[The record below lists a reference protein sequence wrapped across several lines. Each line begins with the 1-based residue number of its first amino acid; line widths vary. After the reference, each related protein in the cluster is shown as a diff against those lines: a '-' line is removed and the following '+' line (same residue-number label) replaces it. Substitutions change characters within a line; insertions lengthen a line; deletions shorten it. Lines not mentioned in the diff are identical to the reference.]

1 MTKNATSQDLNKT
14 THLDFSKKSK
24 HFKPL
29 EPFLG
34 VLGFILVTC
43 LFIGGFFYLDYR
55 AVLHPGFPLFGLRG
69 TPSPPSE
76 DSEVEAAIAM
86 APATTLNVNGRLGF
100 LDEGGDMCDIYDGK
114 WVWDDDYPLYQS
126 QDCPFVD
133 SGFRCLEN
141 GRPDSYYTKW
151 RWQPNGCDLP
161 RFNATMMLEKLRNQ
175 RLAFVGD
182 SIGRN
187 QWESMLCMLA
197 TAIPNKDSIYEV
209 NGNPITKH
217 KGFLSFR
224 FEDYNCTVE
233 YYRSPYLV
241 VQGSS
246 PRGSPKGVN
255 MTLRLDHM
263 TWSHQQWKDA
273 DVLVFNSGHWWSYEK
288 TIKHGCYFQE
298 GTEVKME
305 MDLRTAFQKSI
316 ETLVDFVSSQ
326 VDTNKT
332 QVLFRTYAPVHFRGG
347 TWKTGGHCHQLKLP
361 DFGPLP
367 NKTEKLVDIVS
378 SVLSKH
384 PQGFLVKLMNINPMT
399 YRRQDG
405 HTSLYHFGPGNG
417 PGPLNRQDCS
427 HWCLPGVP
435 DSWNELIY
443 ALFLQRESIHSS
455 SSTPNSQAPL

>member
-1 MTKNATSQDLNKT
+1 MTKNT
-14 THLDFSKKSK
+14 TPSSHIDFPKKSK
-24 HFKPL
+24 NSNPL
-29 EPFLG
+29 EPLLG
-34 VLGFILVTC
+34 VIGFVLVFC

-55 AVLHPGFPLFGLRG
+55 VVLNLGFPLFGLSG
-69 TPSPPSE
+69 APSSPSE
-76 DSEVEAAIAM
+76 GSEAKAAIDK
-86 APATTLNVNGRLGF
+86 APTTTVNVNGRLGF
-100 LDEGGDMCDIYDGK
+100 LDGGDACDIYDGQ
-114 WVWDDDYPLYQS
+114 WVWDFKYPLYQS

-141 GRPDSYYTKW
+141 GRPDIYYTKW
-151 RWQPNGCDLP
+151 RWQPDGCDLP
-161 RFNATMMLEKLRNQ
+161 RFNATRMLEKLRNR
-175 RLAFVGD
+175 RLAFVGN

-209 NGNPITKH
+209 NGSPITKH
-217 KGFLSFR
+217 KGFLVFR

-246 PRGSPKGVN
+246 PKGSPNGVR

-263 TWSHQQWKDA
+263 TWSHIQWKDA

-305 MDLRTAFQKSI
+305 MDLRTAFEKSI
-316 ETLVDFVSSQ
+316 QTLVDFVASQ

-367 NKTEKLVDIVS
+367 NKTEKLVDMVS
-378 SVLSKH
+378 GVLSKH
-384 PQGFLVKLMNINPMT
+384 PQGFQTIQMMNVTPMT

-405 HTSLYHFGPGNG
+405 HTSLYHFGPEKG

-435 DSWNELIY
+435 DSWNELLY
-443 ALFLQRESIHSS
+443 ALFLRRETLRS
-455 SSTPNSQAPL
+455 

>member
-1 MTKNATSQDLNKT
+1 MTKNTTSQDLSKA
-14 THLDFSKKSK
+14 THIDFSKKPK
-24 HFKPL
+24 NFNLLDPV
-29 EPFLG
+29 LG
-34 VLGFILVTC
+34 VLGFILVSC

-55 AVLHPGFPLFGLRG
+55 AVLNLGFPLFGLSG
-69 TPSPPSE
+69 APSSPSE
-76 DSEVEAAIAM
+76 GSEAKAATDN
-86 APATTLNVNGRLGF
+86 APAPAATVNVNGRLGF
-100 LDEGGDMCDIYDGK
+100 LDQGGDSCDIYDGQ
-114 WVWDDDYPLYQS
+114 WVWDDNYPLYQS

-133 SGFRCLEN
+133 SGFRCQEN
-141 GRPDSYYTKW
+141 GRPDNYYTKW

-161 RFNATMMLEKLRNQ
+161 RFNATMMLEKLRNR
-175 RLAFVGD
+175 RLVFIGD

-209 NGNPITKH
+209 NGSPITKH
-217 KGFLSFR
+217 KGFLVFR

-246 PRGSPKGVN
+246 PKGSPKEVR

-263 TWSHQQWKDA
+263 TWSHMQWKDA

-316 ETLVDFVSSQ
+316 QTLVDFVTSE

-332 QVLFRTYAPVHFRGG
+332 QVLFRTYAPVHFSGCMNRGG
-347 TWKTGGHCHQLKLP
+347 TWKT
-361 DFGPLP
+361 
-367 NKTEKLVDIVS
+367 EKLVDMVS
-378 SVLSKH
+378 GVLSKH
-384 PQGFLVKLMNINPMT
+384 PQGFQVIQMMNITPMT

-405 HTSLYHFGPGNG
+405 HTTLYHFGPEIG

-435 DSWNELIY
+435 DSWNELLY
-443 ALFLQRESIHSS
+443 ALFLQRELLGLASPAQSS
-455 SSTPNSQAPL
+455 QTP